1 VDKAMQILYRKLE
14 NKICFVNEILIL
26 GCKSMKT
33 FNNLKNTKKMTK
45 VSSAIGLAMVTMAM
59 SNSVNAGVD
68 IGSVD
73 GWKTS
78 ISGSIPVF
86 VVSSDHDGQE
96 KAFRVQSGFNPANLN
111 FHVAAPKLDNGL
123 TVSGHFQIDT
133 HLQGSG
139 VQNSGAFESRVA
151 NIKIAGEFGTVVV
164 GKDFGVF
171 NSSAI
176 GDKASQGG
184 VGWLG
189 GGADTGNAT
198 GGHIGTGYVYA
209 NFNPQVKFVSNDY
222 NGLSFKVAMINPEE
236 PQDSKGARIE
246 TDSPR
251 FEGQANYAMKFNTG
265 GIKLWAGFIQQ
276 NVSVLGAN
284 SFEYDIEGFD
294 IGTHLDLGDFGVTLS
309 FTDTTGI
316 GADGLYGFGGINDAD
331 VEATQWYIEAYYAFD
346 KTTVGYSYGEGQQD
360 SRAAD
365 ANKGLDAVADIDNE
379 LSMLFVHYQ
388 MSPEFRL
395 VAELQDYKSDV
406 QADYNAVVLGFQYDF

>member
-1 VDKAMQILYRKLE
+1 MQILNDLR
-14 NKICFVNEILIL
+14 NI
-26 GCKSMKT
+26 
-33 FNNLKNTKKMTK
+33 KKMTK
-45 VSSAIGLAMVTMAM
+45 ISSAIGLAMVAIAM
-59 SNSVNAGVD
+59 TNPVNAAVVIESD
-68 IGSVD
+68 T
-73 GWKTS
+73 GWETS
-78 ISGSIPVF
+78 ISGSLPVF
-86 VVSSDHDGQE
+86 VVSSDHEGEE

-111 FHVAAPKLDNGL
+111 FHVVAPKLDNGL

-139 VQNSGAFESRVA
+139 VQNSGLFESRVA
-151 NIKIAGEFGTVVV
+151 NIQIAGDFGTLVV

-176 GDKASQGG
+176 GDIASQGG

-198 GGHIGTGYVYA
+198 GGRIGTGYVYA

-222 NGLSFKVAMINPEE
+222 NGLSFKLAMVNPEE
-236 PQDSKGARIE
+236 PQETQGASIE

-251 FEGQANYAMKFNTG
+251 FEGQANYATKFNG
-265 GIKLWAGFIQQ
+265 GEVNVWAGFIQQ
-276 NVSVLGAN
+276 NVSVLGPN
-284 SFEYDIEGFD
+284 SFDYDMQGFD
-294 IGTHLDLGDFGVTLS
+294 VGTHIGIGDFGITLS

-331 VEATQWYIEAYYAFD
+331 VDATQWYVEADYVFD
-346 KTTVGYSYGEGQQD
+346 KTTVGISYGEGQQD

-365 ANKGLDAVADIDNE
+365 AIKGLDAVAEIDNK

-388 MSPEFRL
+388 MSAEFRL
-395 VAELQDYKSDV
+395 IAELQDYKSDV
-406 QADYNAVVLGFQYDF
+406 QANYDAIVLGFQYDF